1 MIPIGDRLRS
11 RTFPTVNYGLIAIN
25 FVLFFYELS
34 LSGQRVLVGR
44 SIEASPRDIWIFD
57 WGIVPAAMSAY
68 LHAPSLA
75 NVDVPLHIVTSMFI
89 HAGWLHIIGNM
100 LFLWVFGDNVE
111 DALGHLRYLLFY
123 LIGGIVA
130 ALAQM
135 LTNSS
140 SLVPV
145 VGASGAIAAV
155 LGAYLALYP
164 RASVSVLVPSFV
176 IPFLFR
182 VPAAVMMVFW
192 FVTQIVSLAPTANAT
207 GGTGG
212 VAYLAHVGGFLFGL
226 LLARVVATQRRSL
239 PVL

>member
-1 MIPIGDRLRS
+1 
-11 RTFPTVNYGLIAIN
+11 
-25 FVLFFYELS
+25 
-34 LSGQRVLVGR
+34 
-44 SIEASPRDIWIFD
+44 
-57 WGIVPAAMSAY
+57 
-68 LHAPSLA
+68 
-75 NVDVPLHIVTSMFI
+75 
-89 HAGWLHIIGNM
+89 
-100 LFLWVFGDNVE
+100 
-111 DALGHLRYLLFY
+111 
-123 LIGGIVA
+123 
-130 ALAQM
+130 
-135 LTNSS
+135 
-140 SLVPV
+140 
-145 VGASGAIAAV
+145 V

-164 RASVSVLVPSFV
+164 RASVSVLVPIFI